1 MSSFFEMGG
10 YGGFVW
16 PAYAVTV
23 IVMAVLVIASL
34 YTLRRREAELRILR
48 QTMPGR
54 AARRAAAKVGAER
67 DA

>member
-23 IVMAVLVIASL
+23 IVMAALLVASL
-34 YTLRRREAELRILR
+34 YTLRRREAELRILQ
-48 QTMPGR
+48 QTVPSR
-54 AARRAAAKVGAER
+54 AARRAARVEVAG